1 MPKQRIEAYAPPDA
15 CRPGAPRQR
24 SGIRS
29 GSPPSTLRTPPRR
42 EPKAAADLT
51 RQTTSRCGGCAP
63 QGASA
68 FCRVYK
74 KAPESAPTSRKRR
87 SWPEPPL
94 PMMLTNPRRVR
105 SLIIGIASAFLL
117 ARWGQLMASSGP
129 FYRPDKTSETADRT
143 SLKAAKRSPR
153 AASVPKLSGV
163 NIYHLRLMTGIAI
176 STLIQRFRDPERRW
190 V

>member
-1 MPKQRIEAYAPPDA
+1 MTDPSRQLLRVAEQFTQSLAHKQKTPLLAGAAAPYDA
-15 CRPGAPRQR
+15 HEP
-24 SGIRS
+24 
-29 GSPPSTLRTPPRR
+29 PPRAQLNHR
-42 EPKAAADLT
+42 YRL
-51 RQTTSRCGGCAP
+51 RVLV
-63 QGASA
+63 GA
-68 FCRVYK
+68 
-74 KAPESAPTSRKRR
+74 
-87 SWPEPPL
+87 L
-94 PMMLTNPRRVR
+94 
-105 SLIIGIASAFLL
+105 
-117 ARWGQLMASSGP
+117 GQLMASSGP